1 MYFSIMLSL
10 LTIKTDYSYSV
21 VRLDE
26 IQAIEVVDIDR
37 PDESGILTITLKG
50 DKDDLVYSEMNKER
64 WEEAYRQVQEK
75 AKVKEDEHEMDDDE
89 KDKPMKKGKTDTGKD
104 APTID
109 TEPKAERI

>member
-64 WEEAYRQVQEK
+64 WEEAKEWLIKHTLELSMEITK
-75 AKVKEDEHEMDDDE
+75 ATKVNKE
-89 KDKPMKKGKTDTGKD
+89 PNQF
-104 APTID
+104 
-109 TEPKAERI
+109 

>member
-50 DKDDLVYSEMNKER
+50 DKDDLVYSERDKER
-64 WEEAYRQVQEK
+64 WEEAKEWLIKHTLELLMEITK
-75 AKVKEDEHEMDDDE
+75 ASKVNKE
-89 KDKPMKKGKTDTGKD
+89 PNQF
-104 APTID
+104 
-109 TEPKAERI
+109 

>member
-50 DKDDLVYSEMNKER
+50 DKDDLVSLELEVMLLTRIKNL
-64 WEEAYRQVQEK
+64 EEKLNES
-75 AKVKEDEHEMDDDE
+75 
-89 KDKPMKKGKTDTGKD
+89 
-104 APTID
+104 
-109 TEPKAERI
+109 